1 MIQIR
6 AIGLNIKHV
15 NDVRHQLNITKLNDP
30 HFLSPLA
37 KQIKQADHV
46 IMFRHGHG
54 MPVLPCGC
62 LHGSRAHC
70 GESAAEDLL
79 GELFDEPRQK
89 VKRKVPITAPG
100 TRFVPITSDNHDGI
114 YMDIW

>member
-54 MPVLPCGC
+54 STAVWLSPWL
-62 LHGSRAHC
+62 A
-70 GESAAEDLL
+70 SAL
-79 GELFDEPRQK
+79 R
-89 VKRKVPITAPG
+89 RI
-100 TRFVPITSDNHDGI
+100 RC
-114 YMDIW
+114 